1 MEFLKIDKF
10 ILQIHILYCK
20 TLYFCFYKKLMMI
33 SKTNTFF
40 IVIFLIISAFNMH
53 LKAQKNINFKE
64 IEDSLNS
71 MTEVFSSNQTDI
83 AKYSTN
89 DFVIETLFSTLIE
102 KGSIDYPFDSLKYI
116 SCVSASD
123 KTFRIFTWTIKK
135 EDGYYE
141 NFGMLQSYNPRK
153 KRYFITQ
160 LKDISSMTS
169 GAEFVKLEGEQ
180 WFGAIYYKIIESE
193 INKKKYYTLLGWN
206 GNTPFTQKKIIDVL
220 SFKANG
226 SPIWGAT
233 IFKKHEKGKIY
244 RLIFEYSTKTT
255 MLLNYDKQTYEKKTS
270 RKDTKTK
277 KLIYKKV
284 KTDMIVFDHL
294 EPINES
300 MIGVFAY
307 YAPEWNVVDAFVN
320 DNGKWY
326 FYENIDATNPI
337 RKNHKINKKKQ
348 EAPKKREYYKPE
360 KNKEPKSK

>member
-1 MEFLKIDKF
+1 MIAKI
-10 ILQIHILYCK
+10 
-20 TLYFCFYKKLMMI
+20 
-33 SKTNTFF
+33 KTNFLF
-40 IVIFLIISAFNMH
+40 VLIIISTLN
-53 LKAQKNINFKE
+53 LKLEAQKTINFKE

-206 GNTPFTQKKIIDVL
+206 GNTPFTQKKVIDVL
-220 SFKANG
+220 SFKSNG
-226 SPIWGAT
+226 TPVWGAT
-233 IFKKHEKGKIY
+233 IFKKHEKGKIN
-244 RLIFEYSTKTT
+244 RLIFEYSSKTT
-255 MLLNYDKQTYEKKTS
+255 MLLRFDEQMYDVKTS
-270 RKDTKTK
+270 KKNPKTK
-277 KLIYKKV
+277 KPIYKK
-284 KTDMIVFDHL
+284 KKSEMIVFDRL
-294 EPINES
+294 IPLSEY
-300 MIGVFAY
+300 MVGVYQY
-307 YAPEWNVVDAFVN
+307 YVPETIVLDAFVN
-320 DNGKWY
+320 DGGKWY
-326 FYENIDATNPI
+326 FYSDIDARNPDI
-337 RKNHKINKKKQ
+337 KSQKRKSKDKKNIQ
-348 EAPKKREYYKPE
+348 NRGFYKPD